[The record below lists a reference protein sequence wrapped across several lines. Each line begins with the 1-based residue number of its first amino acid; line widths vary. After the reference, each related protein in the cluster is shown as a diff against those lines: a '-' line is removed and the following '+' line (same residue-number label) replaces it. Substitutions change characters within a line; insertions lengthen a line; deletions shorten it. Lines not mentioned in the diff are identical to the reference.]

1 MKNTLSSLATCLIV
15 FGAINFSWGADP
27 KAEAKRML
35 TLRAAAEKA
44 RTYLQESAEVNEK
57 QNDAVSTMLSKE
69 MLKQVEKFRSKKDG
83 QSPGRDWLSGWKLK
97 ELEKSVD
104 GAWEWAKEQSPLPV
118 NRADVI
124 KRATKNWSKDAQAK
138 VGQFADKSMKAVYD
152 KARRLAADEQLR
164 SLKQKLNYPSKDD
177 LNKRIS
183 GLIGGNKNRW
193 SPLNSK
199 DFGKLD
205 GWLKTVVG
213 NAGPVFEELN
223 KEVAKMSS
231 NLRLELGNQ
240 YQAQYKSIQQ
250 MVEKNGFP
258 KELITKEQLKAHA
271 LNLLKENTSENFAA
285 KPPRYGVFSAMENLV
300 ENAAAHW
307 EVKRMEIFAKARSDW
322 LPMKDQLE
330 QAIRGDLAKHAP
342 LEDSLNI
349 LTEKFLSPANEKLA
363 SLYGGKQWATYF
375 KEALAE
381 QDVLRKN
388 VTNQFRSAM
397 KERIKP
403 IREKIAGEQFAT
415 HFSMLNEKVFPEEP
429 IIMYFYQK
437 GKKSVTDFNELA
449 DGLNFPAPERP
460 SIIEETRLLAGDRAN
475 RAMVPAL
482 SSMDKQVGLVR
493 EVEKKKID
501 QLKVEAEQGRPF
513 AEILREWDKDW
524 GTLWNGAKQKVSER
538 WRSKFNHIDKLLNK
552 GVRQFYDGMQPSS
565 NSTPQDTVAVK
576 EDELGEEQE
585 DTPNES
591 VPVENEQP
599 EQEDENEKSE
609 QESLQG
615 MCEELKLY
623 IGLADGVFAFSDLPD
638 GRCRMLFGTPDGV
651 GAFSV
656 KFDPQ
661 QVEVAANQISGSL
674 KKPLGLVLD
683 GNARMG
689 GNRILQLFQGEY
701 QGPEI
706 KMLFKVSTPAVRHQM
721 SILVRQQV
729 EEAIEAWAK
738 KSGRKAPDLIWQD
751 DVEL

>member
-1 MKNTLSSLATCLIV
+1 MKTLLSRLAICLV
-15 FGAINFSWGADP
+15 VVGTINFSWGADP

-44 RTYLQESAEVNEK
+44 RTYLEESAEVNEK

-69 MLKQVEKFRSKKDG
+69 MLKHVEKFRSKKDG
-83 QSPGRDWLSGWKLK
+83 QGPGKDVLAGWKLK

-104 GAWEWAKEQSPLPV
+104 NAWEWAKEQSPLPV
-118 NRADVI
+118 NRVDVI
-124 KRATKNWSKDAQAK
+124 KRATKNWAKDAKAK
-138 VGQFADKSMKAVYD
+138 VGQFAEKSMSAVYE

-164 SLKQKLNYPSKDD
+164 SLKQKLNYPGKDD
-177 LNKRIS
+177 LNKHIS
-183 GLIGGNKNRW
+183 DLIEGNKNKW
-193 SPLNSK
+193 SPLNST
-199 DFGKLD
+199 DFEKLD

-223 KEVAKMSS
+223 QEVAKMSS
-231 NLRLELGNQ
+231 NLRLEVASQ

-271 LNLLKENTSENFAA
+271 LNLLKKNTPENLAA
-285 KPPRYGVFSAMENLV
+285 KPPKYGVFSAVENLV

-307 EVKRMEIFAKARSDW
+307 EAKRMEIFAKARTDW
-322 LPMKDQLE
+322 LPTAEQLE
-330 QAIRGDLAKHAP
+330 QSIRGDLARHAP
-342 LEDSLNI
+342 QNDSLKV
-349 LTEKFLSPANEKLA
+349 LTEKFLPSANEKLA
-363 SLYGGKQWATYF
+363 SLYGGKQWASYF
-375 KEALAE
+375 KEALDKQE
-381 QDVLRKN
+381 VLKKN
-388 VTNQFRSAM
+388 ATDLFRRALS
-397 KERIKP
+397 ERIKP
-403 IREKIAGEQFAT
+403 IRKKIAGEQFAE
-415 HFSMLNEKVFPEEP
+415 HFSVLKEKVFPEES
-429 IIMYFYQK
+429 IVVHFFEK
-437 GKKSVTDFNELA
+437 GKKSAADFNELA
-449 DGLNFPAPERP
+449 DGLNYPVSERP
-460 SIIEETRLLAGDRAN
+460 SIIEETRMLAGDQAN
-475 RAMVPAL
+475 RALVPAL
-482 SSMDKQVGLVR
+482 NSMHKQIGLVR

-501 QLKVEAEQGRPF
+501 QLKLDVEQGRPF
-513 AEILREWDKDW
+513 SEILKEWEREWES
-524 GTLWNGAKQKVSER
+524 LWNGAKPKVLDK
-538 WRSKFNHIDKLLNK
+538 WRSKFKYTEKELSK
-552 GVRQFYDGMQPSS
+552 AVRQLYEGMQNSPQ
-565 NSTPQDTVAVK
+565 STPNDTVAVN
-576 EDELGEEQE
+576 ENELGEEQE

-599 EQEDENEKSE
+599 EKEENNQKSE

-623 IGLADGVFAFSDLPD
+623 IGLADGVFAFSDSAD
-638 GRCRMLFGTPDGV
+638 GKCRMLFGTPDGV

-661 QVEVAANQISGSL
+661 QVEAAANQISESL

-689 GNRILQLFQGEY
+689 VNRIMQLFRGEDQGS
-701 QGPEI
+701 EI

-729 EEAIEAWAK
+729 EKAIEEWAK